1 MSDLQRFRLNLF
13 SIKDFVDILFV
24 KREIKCQETARV
36 YTSTESTVYN
46 VHCNLKSPGTQS
58 SAIQIKV
65 STLSLSGQMFK
76 WYCYESNMH
85 GRSHENTLTVLI
97 STKNVFCSS
106 NIKLQLIFWCYLQNA
121 DGAKLS
127 L

>member
-65 STLSLSGQMFK
+65 STLSCPDKCLNG
-76 WYCYESNMH
+76 
-85 GRSHENTLTVLI
+85 TVMNR
-97 STKNVFCSS
+97 TCMEGHM
-106 NIKLQLIFWCYLQNA
+106 KLRLQF
-121 DGAKLS
+121 L
-127 L
+127 